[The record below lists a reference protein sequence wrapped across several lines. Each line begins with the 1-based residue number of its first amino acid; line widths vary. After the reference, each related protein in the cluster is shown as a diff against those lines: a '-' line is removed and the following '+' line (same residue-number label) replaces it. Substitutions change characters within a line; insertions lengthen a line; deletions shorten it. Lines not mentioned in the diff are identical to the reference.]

1 MIVHLHFSHSVFSPI
16 FAAPNGPVAQLNRV
30 SDYGSEGSRFESLRG
45 HSGKNDGFLTFR
57 KAIFVLKLKSDYNFP
72 ITKR

>member
-1 MIVHLHFSHSVFSPI
+1 
-16 FAAPNGPVAQLNRV
+16 
-30 SDYGSEGSRFESLRG
+30 LRG